1 MENTQNEILK
11 RKKVRKTLLLK
22 INSEIEQISE
32 SKPSLMINS
41 QTIQDIEKKY
51 NKNNILLL
59 EKSVIYSNYV
69 KTETKIFPQVF
80 HPVHRIKSVEKTL
93 EKSKIKTDIIGP
105 SYEEDIVSPIL
116 NFFPKKIDLASK
128 KLTVADKRF
137 TKNAETIQK
146 LIEDNINTEEEDQLN
161 KSTKIENNNL
171 HKLIDKI
178 LFIKNN
184 ENMEKIIIKKNIK
197 KLRKYCYK
205 FRKKK
210 KKNKGHKS
218 REHKTNLHIT
228 TSKHLNIKINEKEKD
243 KERKMSNFCTMPHA
257 SSKKQKNYLSVKFKR
272 KINKLKTLVEDI
284 DKNHIIQ
291 LHKVKI
297 SKPVRTS
304 DFNKTNNNTNDN
316 TITTILCS
324 NKNNNK
330 IIIYNDENNNST
342 NKKNNFVINI
352 HNDDN
357 DEEVPYLNA
366 IKKELMRSSVNKKP
380 SKYDIG
386 KIEKNKNRNSK
397 KLNKKKIILNKNTSL
412 FVGKEIERLNFS
424 VKKEKK
430 DKIELHDTL
439 LNKSIKK
446 TKKAETN
453 KSEKKTC
460 AKIKKLSIS
469 KKKKSHKKLIESPLN
484 KNDYYSNCNTYY
496 YTNII
501 TLTQST
507 NEKNNNKLNNR
518 KSNSKA

>member
-1 MENTQNEILK
+1 MENMQNEILK

-32 SKPSLMINS
+32 SKPTLMINS

-59 EKSVIYSNYV
+59 EKSIIYSNYV
-69 KTETKIFPQVF
+69 KTETKIFPQIL

-93 EKSKIKTDIIGP
+93 EKSKIKTDIVGP

-128 KLTVADKRF
+128 KLTVADKRY
-137 TKNAETIQK
+137 TKNIEIKQK
-146 LIEDNINTEEEDQLN
+146 LIEDNLNTEKEDQLN

-178 LFIKNN
+178 LLIKNN

-210 KKNKGHKS
+210 KKNKGRKS
-218 REHKTNLHIT
+218 RERKTNLHIT
-228 TSKHLNIKINEKEKD
+228 ASKHLIFKINEKEKD
-243 KERKMSNFCTMPHA
+243 KERKMSNFCTVPHA
-257 SSKKQKNYLSVKFKR
+257 SSKKQKNFLSVKHKR
-272 KINKLKTLVEDI
+272 KIIKLKTLVEDN
-284 DKNHIIQ
+284 DKNYIIQ
-291 LHKVKI
+291 LHKVKV

-304 DFNKTNNNTNDN
+304 DYNKTNNNTNDN
-316 TITTILCS
+316 TITTIHSS

-342 NKKNNFVINI
+342 NKKNNFIINI
-352 HNDDN
+352 HNEN
-357 DEEVPYLNA
+357 DEEVPSLNA

-397 KLNKKKIILNKNTSL
+397 KINKKKIFLNKNTSL
-412 FVGKEIERLNFS
+412 FIGKEIERLNFS
-424 VKKEKK
+424 LKREKK
-430 DKIELHDTL
+430 DKIELHDNL
-439 LNKSIKK
+439 LNKNNKK
-446 TKKAETN
+446 TKKVETN
-453 KSEKKTC
+453 KSEEKTC
-460 AKIKKLSIS
+460 VKIKKLNIS

-496 YTNII
+496 YTNIF

-507 NEKNNNKLNNR
+507 NEKNNNKLNSR
-518 KSNSKA
+518 KRNSKA